1 MTRAGHSP
9 ACLLWSETSPPR
21 DVNAGAFLNAAGT
34 LEARPRRATAGSLE
48 DPAEPVC
55 DKLSLLPLRRSP
67 KAVLV
72 AAVQQDMHGP
82 TPARSLRPSA
92 EKLATCRCAFECDSR
107 VVRSLAVGVRHT
119 FWEHA
124 AVVTHS

>member
-1 MTRAGHSP
+1 M
-9 ACLLWSETSPPR
+9 
-21 DVNAGAFLNAAGT
+21 
-34 LEARPRRATAGSLE
+34 RPRRATAGSLE

-82 TPARSLRPSA
+82 TPTRSLPTSA
-92 EKLATCRCAFECDSR
+92 EKSRPAEARSSATRGSSAPSPRACVEPSENMLLTARL
-107 VVRSLAVGVRHT
+107 VI
-119 FWEHA
+119 
-124 AVVTHS
+124 THS

>member
-1 MTRAGHSP
+1 MHRRPLTA
-9 ACLLWSETSPPR
+9 WSL
-21 DVNAGAFLNAAGT
+21 D
-34 LEARPRRATAGSLE
+34 
-48 DPAEPVC
+48 DPVELAWH
-55 DKLSLLPLRRSP
+55 DKLSLPPLRRSP

-92 EKLATCRCAFECDSR
+92 EKLATCRGAFECDSR

>member
-1 MTRAGHSP
+1 M
-9 ACLLWSETSPPR
+9 
-21 DVNAGAFLNAAGT
+21 NAGAFLNAAGT
-34 LEARPRRATAGSLE
+34 LEVRPRRATAGSLE

-82 TPARSLRPSA
+82 TPTRSLPSSV
-92 EKLATCRCAFECDSR
+92 EKLATCRVAFECDSW
-107 VVRSLAVGVRHT
+107 VVRSLAAGVRRT
-119 FWEHA
+119 F
-124 AVVTHS
+124 